1 MYHDEFDLH
10 ISKRADF
17 KMEVATVGIIAFFD
31 ESVYFLFLE
40 IERAKPQRKA
50 ASQQYN
56 CLNAPH
62 FLSGYMFHFKLIYT

>member
-40 IERAKPQRKA
+40 IERANPNARRL
-50 ASQQYN
+50 
-56 CLNAPH
+56 LNN
-62 FLSGYMFHFKLIYT
+62 TVV